1 MTIICIGA
9 VVSLIVL
16 ALVVRAASRDNE
28 TW

>member
-9 VVSLIVL
+9 ALSLIVL

>member
-16 ALVVRAASRDNE
+16 ALVVRSASQDNE